1 MEAIKALQAG
11 GVRVR
16 YSSPQFKFTHEKSM
30 IIDDQVAYVMTMNFT
45 NSAFTANREYVMID
59 RTPADVAELL
69 KIFACDWNET
79 PYIPGDSPL
88 VVSPVNSRS
97 RILALIDSAQ
107 QSLTVQV
114 EYCTDPEV
122 VAHLSARA
130 KAGVDVKVM
139 LAYLEPSPCIPDDT
153 NAKEAQQMADAGI
166 KQVAFMKNIRMH
178 AKCIVADG
186 ARAFLGSENLTTTSL
201 DRNREIGILV
211 TDPLLVAKLRDT
223 AAGDW
228 GGQQ

>member
-1 MEAIKALQAG
+1 
-11 GVRVR
+11 
-16 YSSPQFKFTHEKSM
+16 
-30 IIDDQVAYVMTMNFT
+30 MTMNFT

-79 PYIPGDSPL
+79 PYIPGECPV

-97 RILALIDSAQ
+97 RFLALIDSAQ

-139 LAYLEPSPCIPDDT
+139 LAYLEPSPCMDGDT
-153 NAKEAQQMADAGI
+153 NALEAKLMADAGVT
-166 KQVAFMKNIRMH
+166 QVAFMKNIRMH